1 MTLPSYS
8 YFALSVICLITL
20 YIPIF
25 WAAGEFKDTSQDMKR
40 FFIGFM
46 PVGIGVIYW
55 IEYAGLDWGRVGLN
69 FAYAAFGSLILALIH
84 KFSQH

>member
-1 MTLPSYS
+1 MTLPGYS

-25 WAAGEFKDTSQDMKR
+25 WVAGEFKNTSQGMKR
-40 FFIGFM
+40 FFIAFL
-46 PVGIGVIYW
+46 PVGVGVIYW
-55 IEYAGLDWGRVGLN
+55 IEYAGLDWVRVGSN

-84 KFSQH
+84 KFSQP